1 MMNNNTHA
9 SRAGMGDTLATVLL
23 VSFAPLTL
31 LLMVLFAG
39 FCA

>member
-9 SRAGMGDTLATVLL
+9 SRAGMGALIVTALLYGFAPAVLL
-23 VSFAPLTL
+23 VMALY
-31 LLMVLFAG
+31 AG

>member
-9 SRAGMGDTLATVLL
+9 SRTGMGNSIVVALL
-23 VSFAPLTL
+23 YGFAPAAL
-31 LLMVLFAG
+31 LLMALYAG